1 MPLINVVKAFTIRMI
16 REGQEFEKRVEAGL
30 QEVEDFIADHWYAK
44 AHTGPLPEGVAA
56 APANP
61 ETAEPAITD
70 PAPDAAPTKA
80 AAKGGNK

>member
-1 MPLINVVKAFTIRMI
+1 MALINVVKPFTIRMI
-16 REGQEFEKRVEAGL
+16 REGQELERRVEAGL

-61 ETAEPAITD
+61 EAADPSATD
-70 PAPDAAPTKA
+70 PVPDAAPTKA
-80 AAKGGNK
+80 AAKAGNK